1 MAKKTFK
8 KEQIIAAYNIL
19 KDAKLGKIDTV
30 SDRLKVSD
38 VLRVMRP
45 IVKAHDE
52 DMEAVRETLRPE
64 ALAELQCKIK
74 EGTEVTQM
82 DMTRATLLNGDYNE
96 ALVRYVAQRM
106 AEEHEFD
113 LVALSKECTERLIEG
128 NPDWTPEQLMALMDV
143 LG

>member
-8 KEQIIAAYNIL
+8 KEQIIAAYTIL

-45 IVKAHDE
+45 VVKAHDE
-52 DMEAVRETLRPE
+52 DMEAVRENLRPE
-64 ALAELQCKIK
+64 ALAELQRKIK
-74 EGTEVTQM
+74 EGAEVSQM
-82 DMTRATLLNGDYNE
+82 EMVRSTLLNSDYNE

-106 AEEHEFD
+106 AEDHDID
-113 LVALSKECTERLIEG
+113 LVALGKECIDRLIEG
-128 NPDWTPEQLMALMDV
+128 NPDWTPEQLMALIDV